1 MKNFGILMLIFAIC
15 LLFTGFYMYKGNE
28 IGILT
33 GRVAFSS
40 LDEKGWSNIG
50 KWTMIVSLII
60 FLIAFSAIMFGK

>member
-1 MKNFGILMLIFAIC
+1 
-15 LLFTGFYMYKGNE
+15 MYKGNE

-33 GRVAFSS
+33 GRASFSS